1 MLNRGRF
8 PDPGPWKI
16 PQSIEVELTDE
27 IGIEAL
33 PKQTYERTRRR
44 PFVFNIMIAGETGLG
59 KTTFMNTLFN
69 TDLTEDILAKVPQ
82 DTKTVSIE
90 PKYYELSENG
100 VTLNLTV
107 IDTPGF
113 GDQLNRESNLLPI
126 VEYIDEQ
133 FDAYLKAERSPN
145 FRMAIPD
152 TRVHALLYFITP
164 TGSRLK
170 ELDIEFLKTLSKKV
184 NVIPIIAKADTLTPK
199 ERTSFKQSI
208 LGDISRYNIPI
219 YPTAFTDEQENIQD
233 IEQYI
238 PFSVIGSD
246 RLVEVNGKKVRGRI
260 YRWGTVAVEN
270 DAHCDFVHL
279 RRMLMDT
286 CLADLIETTHTHH
299 YANYRAGQLRANGR
313 RESILACDD
322 AYETRI
328 EATKQSMVDEMFRKE
343 EDMRSAFVQKVR
355 EKEAALRERE
365 EQLIARRTQM
375 MTELEEQK
383 RMLNEE
389 ERELDALLNQRNLL
403 YG

>member
-1 MLNRGRF
+1 M
-8 PDPGPWKI
+8 D
-16 PQSIEVELTDE
+16 VVLTDE

-44 PFVFNIMIAGETGLG
+44 PFVFNIMVVGDTGLG

-69 TDLTEDILAKVPQ
+69 TDLTEEILPKTPQ
-82 DTKTVSIE
+82 DTKTVQID
-90 PKYYELSENG
+90 PKYYELSESG

-113 GDQLNRESNLLPI
+113 GDQLNRESNLFPI

-152 TRVHALLYFITP
+152 TRVHALLYFVTP
-164 TGSRLK
+164 TGHKLK
-170 ELDIEFLKTLSKKV
+170 ELDIEVLKTLSKKV
-184 NVIPIIAKADTLTPK
+184 NVIPVIAKADTLTPT
-199 ERTSFKQSI
+199 ERAFFKRSI
-208 LGDISRYNIPI
+208 LSDIERHSIPM
-219 YPTAFTDEQENIQD
+219 YPTAFTDEKEHIQD
-233 IEQYI
+233 LEQYI

-246 RLVEVNGKKVRGRI
+246 RLVEVNGRKTRGRV
-260 YRWGTVAVEN
+260 YRWGTVAVDDEN
-270 DAHCDFVHL
+270 HCDFIHL

-299 YANYRAGQLRANGR
+299 YANYRAGQLRAGGR

-355 EKEAALRERE
+355 EKEATLRERE
-365 EQLIARRTQM
+365 EQLISRRTQLM
-375 MTELEEQK
+375 AELEEQK
-383 RMLNEE
+383 RMMNEE
-389 ERELDALLNQRNLL
+389 ERELDALLGQRNLL

>member
-1 MLNRGRF
+1 
-8 PDPGPWKI
+8 
-16 PQSIEVELTDE
+16 EVELTDE
-27 IGIEAL
+27 LGIEAL

-44 PFVFNIMIAGETGLG
+44 PFVFNIMVAGETGLG

-69 TDLTEDILAKVPQ
+69 TDLTEEIL
-82 DTKTVSIE
+82 
-90 PKYYELSENG
+90 PKCSTHPSMAGMLTRCTHTLCATELTENG

-170 ELDIEFLKTLSKKV
+170 ELDIEFLKTLSNKV
-184 NVIPIIAKADTLTPK
+184 NVIPIIAKADALTPK
-199 ERTSFKQSI
+199 ERAAYKQSI
-208 LGDISRYNIPI
+208 LGDINRCGIPI

-246 RLVEVNGKKVRGRI
+246 RLVEVEGRKVRGRV
-260 YRWGTVAVEN
+260 YRWGTVAVEDEN
-270 DAHCDFVHL
+270 HCDFVHL

-299 YANYRAGQLRANGR
+299 YANYRAGQLRA
-313 RESILACDD
+313 
-322 AYETRI
+322 
-328 EATKQSMVDEMFRKE
+328 
-343 EDMRSAFVQKVR
+343 
-355 EKEAALRERE
+355 
-365 EQLIARRTQM
+365 
-375 MTELEEQK
+375 
-383 RMLNEE
+383 
-389 ERELDALLNQRNLL
+389 
-403 YG
+403 